1 MNDLQ
6 DIINFKLH
14 PIDDWD
20 YCVKRC
26 RSELQKNSI
35 LILNNFLA
43 EEPLVNL
50 QREAQALHD
59 KAFYCSQN
67 HNVLL
72 TKKNTQLGDKHPCN
86 IEVVSD
92 KGCVPHDLI
101 PEESSLRTIYNSVFF
116 KNFIQS
122 LLSVEKIYPYADTLS
137 SINYNYYEKHQQ
149 LGWHFD
155 NASFAIALMIQS
167 SASGGN
173 FQHVVCA

>member
-6 DIINFKLH
+6 DIIDFKLH
-14 PIDDWD
+14 PIDDWN
-20 YCVKRC
+20 YYVKRC

-72 TKKNTQLGDKHPCN
+72 TKKK
-86 IEVVSD
+86 
-92 KGCVPHDLI
+92 
-101 PEESSLRTIYNSVFF
+101 
-116 KNFIQS
+116 
-122 LLSVEKIYPYADTLS
+122 YP
-137 SINYNYYEKHQQ
+137 
-149 LGWHFD
+149 
-155 NASFAIALMIQS
+155 
-167 SASGGN
+167 
-173 FQHVVCA
+173 VRR

>member
-6 DIINFKLH
+6 DIIDFKLH
-14 PIDDWD
+14 PIDDWN
-20 YCVKRC
+20 YYVKRC

-43 EEPLVNL
+43 EEPLVSL

-86 IEVVSD
+86 I
-92 KGCVPHDLI
+92 
-101 PEESSLRTIYNSVFF
+101 
-116 KNFIQS
+116 
-122 LLSVEKIYPYADTLS
+122 
-137 SINYNYYEKHQQ
+137 
-149 LGWHFD
+149 
-155 NASFAIALMIQS
+155 
-167 SASGGN
+167 
-173 FQHVVCA
+173 